1 MTGTE
6 IAVLVVGCVV
16 AFAVSL
22 AAIRFLMD
30 YVKRHN
36 FKFFG
41 VYRIVLGI
49 IVLAVAAV
57 GLLIWNAFRTERS
70 RVFGFMPF
78 VLFCV
83 PKENQKSTRYFRGA
97 GGTN

>member
-16 AFAVSL
+16 FVVSL

-41 VYRIVLGI
+41 LYRIVLGL
-49 IVLAVAAV
+49 IVLAVAA
-57 GLLIWNAFRTERS
+57 ITAI
-70 RVFGFMPF
+70 
-78 VLFCV
+78 
-83 PKENQKSTRYFRGA
+83 A
-97 GGTN
+97 